1 MTKAMSSGNYLV
13 ANNNATADASESYRT
28 LRTNIRFSTMGR
40 SSKVLLVT
48 SASSQEGKTTTATNL
63 AVSYAQENKKVLL
76 IDGNLRNPSL
86 QEVFP
91 RSNKKGLTDIL
102 SGQSQWEE
110 AVSTTP
116 MSNLFVLTA
125 GTVPPNPSEIL
136 GSDQMQQLLSQMSVY
151 YDVIL
156 IDSPAALDVSDA
168 QILGT
173 MSDGVVLVAHQGKV
187 TKDQLK
193 RVKRSM
199 EHVNAHILGVVLNKA

>member
-1 MTKAMSSGNYLV
+1 MTRAMSSGTYLV
-13 ANNNATADASESYRT
+13 ANKNATADASESYRT

-48 SASSQEGKTTTATNL
+48 SASGQEGKTTTATNL

-76 IDGNLRNPSL
+76 IDGDLRSPSL

-110 AVSTTP
+110 AVSTTAI
-116 MSNLFVLTA
+116 SNLFVLTA

-136 GSDQMQQLLSQMSVY
+136 GSDQMQQLLNQMSVY